1 MSEKKADKG
10 QHICLGNLLFHVL
23 ICVIDCKARKEKFG
37 MSQMKRH
44 AHHLR
49 WSKMLPDTDCTPET
63 HLTLDSVVV
72 NIPHE
77 NELDIMVKL
86 TLLLHLVK
94 QPLVII
100 RPNNGLVDQMLRSLQ
115 GGSA

>member
-1 MSEKKADKG
+1 
-10 QHICLGNLLFHVL
+10 
-23 ICVIDCKARKEKFG
+23 

-49 WSKMLPDTDCTPET
+49 WWKMLLDTDSTPET

-100 RPNNGLVDQMLRSLQ
+100 RPHNRLVNQVLRGLQR
-115 GGSA
+115 APT

>member
-10 QHICLGNLLFHVL
+10 QHICLGDLLFHVF
-23 ICVIDCKARKEKFG
+23 ICVINCKARKEKFG

-86 TLLLHLVK
+86 TLLLHLVE

-100 RPNNGLVDQMLRSLQ
+100 RPHNRLVNQVLRGLQR
-115 GGSA
+115 APT